1 MKASSFLIATT
12 LLASIAV
19 ALLMQPRAAISPSEF
34 FTERPAQTET
44 ETEPTCR
51 PIGLPSGTYEP
62 VFLESTDESEN
73 KPREPARFDDG
84 VTVCVLVDGA
94 LREMTLHDYLIGVL
108 LAEMPGYFE
117 PDALK
122 AQAVASRSFTLYK
135 ANVHRHGQADV
146 CSSPACCQAWK
157 DPTQYDEATVA
168 VFREAVEST
177 DGLVATY
184 EGEVIEAAFFASTG
198 GATESAET
206 VWGNAVPYLQSVK
219 SVGEAEANYH
229 GMTLSYTPEEFSAR
243 LRETCPDLTLADE
256 PEQWLGAPVFT
267 QGGGLSYAEI
277 GDQRVSGR
285 TLQRAFA
292 LRSTHIRV
300 SFENGRFVIRTQGYG
315 HRVGLSQY
323 GAQEMALRGAR
334 FEEILTHY
342 YQGCVITQLV
352 NG

>member
-19 ALLMQPRAAISPSEF
+19 ALLVQPRAAISPSEF
-34 FTERPAQTET
+34 HFERPAQTQT

-62 VFLESTDESEN
+62 VFLDDPDEGAAE
-73 KPREPARFDDG
+73 PQAPARFDDG
-84 VTVCVLVDGA
+84 VSVHVLIDG
-94 LREMTLHDYLIGVL
+94 RICEMSLHDYLIGVL
-108 LAEMPGYFE
+108 LAEMPGYFA

-157 DPTQYDEATVA
+157 DPAQYGEETVR
-168 VFREAVEST
+168 VFREAVEAT

-184 EGEVIEAAFFASTG
+184 AGEVIEAAFFASTG

-229 GMTLSYTPEEFSAR
+229 GMTLYYTPEEFSAC
-243 LRETCPDLTLADE
+243 LSGVFSESASAQE
-256 PEQWLGAPVFT
+256 PEQWLGTSVFT
-267 QGGGLSYAEI
+267 QGGGLASVQI
-277 GDQRVSGR
+277 CGQSVSGR

-292 LRSTHIRV
+292 LRSTHIRLT
-300 SFENGRFVIRTQGYG
+300 FENGKFVIRTQGYG

-323 GAQEMALRGAR
+323 GAQEMALRGAD

-352 NG
+352 RD